1 MTYLDVLALS
11 EEVER
16 DSQSGK
22 LSSELLAQGQ
32 TRYGNMA
39 DYPDHLVRTTPDG
52 KKSLGHCKDG
62 EFAEELCLL
71 FDSQYIYSFLYGKKS
86 ESSQLISLI

>member
-62 EFAEELCLL
+62 EFAEELLSAFRLTIYLQL
-71 FDSQYIYSFLYGKKS
+71 FVW
-86 ESSQLISLI
+86 